1 MVASIHAALDR
12 LEATRPSA
20 VSRSE
25 APNAEPD
32 PLIREEQGE
41 QGAIV
46 YSMKSQGSKFSVAL
60 TAREGRGSFTALIH
74 QVPPIVTAGSDG
86 FIQGAQWCTCSVYA

>member
-1 MVASIHAALDR
+1 MCELSWIFLLEHLRLRGKAEDNELQSVVASIHAALDR
-12 LEATRPSA
+12 LEATRSSA

-41 QGAIV
+41 RRAIV
-46 YSMKSQGSKFSVAL
+46 YSMHDSMNRRAQ
-60 TAREGRGSFTALIH
+60 SFQLL
-74 QVPPIVTAGSDG
+74 
-86 FIQGAQWCTCSVYA
+86 

>member
-41 QGAIV
+41 RGAIV
-46 YSMKSQGSKFSVAL
+46 YSMNDSMNRRAQ
-60 TAREGRGSFTALIH
+60 SFQLL
-74 QVPPIVTAGSDG
+74 
-86 FIQGAQWCTCSVYA
+86 